1 MPDVGVTGEWIR
13 DSFIKLTA
21 LCERILTKQEDQ
33 DRRIE
38 KVEKKVDEMCE
49 KPGKRW
55 EIVVT
60 AFLTTLVG
68 LLIGAYL
75 IIPKA

>member
-1 MPDVGVTGEWIR
+1 MPDIGVTGEWIR
-13 DSFIKLTA
+13 DQFIKLTA
-21 LCERILTKQEDQ
+21 LCERIMTKQEDQ

-38 KVEKKVDEMCE
+38 KIERKVDEICE
-49 KPGKRW
+49 KPAKRW
-55 EIVVT
+55 EVVVT

-75 IIPKA
+75 AMPKV

>member
-1 MPDVGVTGEWIR
+1 MPGVDVTGEWIR

-38 KVEKKVDEMCE
+38 KVEKKVDEICE

-55 EIVVT
+55 EVVVT

-75 IIPKA
+75 AMPKV